1 MIHFRKPVEGIERP
15 QMEADVVIVGGGP
28 AGMACALRLAQL
40 IDAHNASGVDEPITK
55 ENIYVLEKA
64 REVGQHC
71 LSGALLD
78 PRAMNELLPGFEKE
92 APLDAEVT
100 KESVWFLTRKGEH
113 RFPIVPP
120 PLRDHGNYVIS
131 LNRFVKWM
139 GQKVE
144 EAGITVFTGFAG
156 AEVLWS
162 DESRDAE
169 TARVAG
175 VLTDDKGV
183 DKDGQ
188 PKGNFEPGYE
198 LRAKV
203 TVLAEGTRGN
213 LAKEVIGRLGLEDP
227 EHAQTYGLGIKELW
241 EIPAGRVAK
250 GEVIYTLGYPLTARE
265 YGGAWVYGTGETE
278 SGGTLVSV
286 GYVTGLDYQDPRT
299 DPHHVFQS
307 FKEHRFAR
315 RILEG
320 GKMIRYGAKSLP
332 YGGWLT
338 MPRIYGNGWMLLGDS
353 ASFLNSQRLKGIHLA
368 IKSGMLAAEAAF
380 DALVSGDSSADT
392 LSEYKAAVDRSWI
405 REELWRVR
413 NFHQGFEHGL
423 LEGMVNAGI
432 QQVMRGGNLGPDAE
446 NQAGYTRMERL
457 DAIGPAEEK
466 RAAMVGNAKGDGK
479 LTFDRLTDVF
489 HSGTRH
495 DEDQPVHLVVEDL
508 NICSG
513 RCVKEYGNPCQYF
526 CPAAVYEMVEKDA
539 SDTAGAA
546 SDTVSQMSDGVGHA
560 SDRRSNP
567 GSNLAPAKELR
578 INFTNCV
585 HCKTCD
591 IMDPYQIIR
600 WVPPE
605 GGGGPNYDGM

>member
-1 MIHFRKPVEGIERP
+1 MIVFRKPIEGIERP

-40 IDAHNASGVDEPITK
+40 IDAYKEAHPESALTK

-78 PRAMNELLPGFEKE
+78 PESMRELLPGFEKE

-100 KESVWFLTRKGEH
+100 QESVWYLTPTGQR

-120 PLRDHGNYVIS
+120 PLRDHGNYIIS
-131 LNRFVKWM
+131 LNKFVKWM

-144 EAGITVFTGFAG
+144 EAGITIFTGFAG
-156 AEVLWS
+156 SQLLWEAGS
-162 DESRDAE
+162 SGEAA
-169 TARVAG
+169 ARVAG
-175 VLTDDKGV
+175 VQTDDKGV
-183 DKDGQ
+183 DKEGHR
-188 PKGNFEPGYE
+188 KANFEPGYD

-203 TVLAEGTRGN
+203 TVLAEGSRGN
-213 LAKEVIGRLGLEDP
+213 CARELIGRLGLEDP
-227 EHAQTYGLGIKELW
+227 QHAQTYGLGIKELW
-241 EIPAGRVAK
+241 EIPAGRIAK
-250 GEVIYTLGYPLTARE
+250 GEVRYTLGYPLTTRE
-265 YGGAWVYGTGETE
+265 YGGAWIYGI
-278 SGGTLVSV
+278 SDTLISV
-286 GYVTGLDYQDPRT
+286 GYVTGLDYEDPRT

-307 FKEHRFAR
+307 FKEHPWAR

-320 GKMIRYGAKSLP
+320 GKMVRYGAKTLP

-338 MPRIYGNGWMLLGDS
+338 MPRIYGNGWVLLGDS

-368 IKSGMLAAEAAF
+368 IKSGMLAAEAVF
-380 DALVSGDSSADT
+380 DALLTGDSSEKT
-392 LSEYKAAVDRSWI
+392 LRQYKALVDASWI
-405 REELWRVR
+405 RDELWRVR

-423 LEGMVNAGI
+423 LEGLASAAV
-432 QQVMRGGNLGPDAE
+432 QQVMFGARLGPDAE
-446 NQAGYTRMERL
+446 NGADYRQMARVDEL
-457 DAIGPAEEK
+457 GPPDLN
-466 RAAMVGNAKGDGK
+466 RGPMIGNARGDGK

-495 DEDQPVHLVVEDL
+495 DEDQPVHLVVENL
-508 NICSG
+508 NICSH
-513 RCVKEYGNPCQYF
+513 RCPQEYGNPCQYF
-526 CPAAVYEMVEKDA
+526 CPAAVYEMVETSGEA
-539 SDTAGAA
+539 SDVV
-546 SDTVSQMSDGVGHA
+546 SDNVGHA
-560 SDRRSNP
+560 SDDV
-567 GSNLAPAKELR
+567 GHAPRKELK

-591 IMDPYQIIR
+591 IMDPYQIIN

>member
-1 MIHFRKPVEGIERP
+1 MTFRKPVEGVERS

-40 IDAHNASGVDEPITK
+40 IDEHNASGPQEPLSK

-78 PRAMNELLPGFEKE
+78 PRAMRELLPGFEKE

-100 KESVWFLTRKGEH
+100 KESVWYLTREGQHK
-113 RFPIVPP
+113 FPVVPP

-131 LNRFVKWM
+131 LSRFTKWL

-156 AEVLWS
+156 SELLFDGNSNDV
-162 DESRDAE
+162 E

-175 VLTDDKGV
+175 VQTDDKGV
-183 DKDGQ
+183 DKEGQ
-188 PKGNFEPGYE
+188 PKGNFEPGYD
-198 LRAKV
+198 LRAKI
-203 TVLAEGTRGN
+203 TILAEGTRGN
-213 LAKEVIGRLGLEDP
+213 CAKQLIGRLGLEDP

-250 GEVIYTLGYPLTARE
+250 GEVIYTLGYPLTSRE
-265 YGGAWVYGTGETE
+265 YGGAWVYGI
-278 SGGTLVSV
+278 SDTLVSI

-315 RILEG
+315 RILDG
-320 GKMIRYGAKSLP
+320 GKMVRYGAKSLP

-338 MPRIYGNGWMLLGDS
+338 IPRIYGNGWMLLGDS

-368 IKSGMLAAEAAF
+368 MKSGMLAAEAAF
-380 DALVSGDSSADT
+380 AAMLSGDASAET
-392 LSEYKAAVDRSWI
+392 LRGYKTAVDRSWI

-423 LEGMVNAGI
+423 LEGMVNAAI
-432 QQVMRGGNLGPDAE
+432 QQVSRGANLGPDAK
-446 NQAGYTRMERL
+446 NHAGYTRMARV
-457 DAIGPAEEK
+457 DALGPGAQD
-466 RAAMVGNAKGDGK
+466 RVQMLGNAKGDGK
-479 LTFDRLTDVF
+479 LTFDRLTDVY

-495 DEDQPVHLVVEDL
+495 DEDQPVHLVVADTE
-508 NICSG
+508 ICSS
-513 RCVKEYGNPCQYF
+513 RCAREYGNPCQYF
-526 CPAAVYEMVEKDA
+526 CPAAVYEMVDA
-539 SDTAGAA
+539 GGDEAG
-546 SDTVSQMSDGVGHA
+546 S
-560 SDRRSNP
+560 RR
-567 GSNLAPAKELR
+567 ELK

-591 IMDPYQIIR
+591 IMDPYQIIN

-605 GGGGPNYDGM
+605 GGGGPNYEGM

>member
-1 MIHFRKPVEGIERP
+1 MITFRQPVEGVERP

-40 IDAHNASGVDEPITK
+40 IDAHNAAHPEAPLSK
-55 ENIYVLEKA
+55 ENIYVLEKS

-78 PRAMNELLPGFEKE
+78 PRAMRELLPGFEKE

-100 KESVWFLTRKGEH
+100 QESVWFLTKKGQH
-113 RFPIVPP
+113 KFPIVPP

-131 LNRFVKWM
+131 LNRFTKWL

-144 EAGITVFTGFAG
+144 EAGITIFTGFAG
-156 AEVLWS
+156 SEVLWDGDS
-162 DESRDAE
+162 DDVE

-175 VLTDDKGV
+175 VRTDDKGV
-183 DKDGQ
+183 DKDGR
-188 PKGNFEPGYE
+188 PKGNFEPGYD
-198 LRAKV
+198 LRAKI

-213 LAKEVIGRLGLEDP
+213 CAKQVIQRLGLEDP

-250 GEVIYTLGYPLTARE
+250 GEVIYTMGYPLTSRE
-265 YGGAWVYGTGETE
+265 YGGAWVYGI
-278 SGGTLVSV
+278 SDTLASV
-286 GYVTGLDYQDPRT
+286 GYVTGLDYEDPRT

-307 FKEHRFAR
+307 FKQHKFAR

-320 GKMIRYGAKSLP
+320 GKMVRYGAKSLP

-368 IKSGMLAAEAAF
+368 MKSGILAAETAF
-380 DALVSGDSSADT
+380 DAMLSGDSSADT
-392 LSEYKAAVDRSWI
+392 LSEYKAAVDGSWI

-423 LEGMVNAGI
+423 LEGLVNAGI
-432 QQVMRGGNLGPDAE
+432 QQVMRGGNLGPDAT
-446 NQAGYTRMERL
+446 NHAGYTRMERV
-457 DAIGPAEEK
+457 DALGPADTNREQ
-466 RAAMVGNAKGDGK
+466 MLGNAKGDGK
-479 LTFDRLTDVF
+479 LTFDRLTDVY

-508 NICSG
+508 NICSS
-513 RCVKEYGNPCQYF
+513 RCAREYGNPCQYF
-526 CPAAVYEMVEKDA
+526 CPAAVYEMV
-539 SDTAGAA
+539 DTEAA
-546 SDTVSQMSDGVGHA
+546 TEGGVVMQ
-560 SDRRSNP
+560 R
-567 GSNLAPAKELR
+567 KELR

-591 IMDPYQIIR
+591 IMDPYQIIN

>member
-1 MIHFRKPVEGIERP
+1 MITFRKPMEGVERP

-40 IDAHNASGVDEPITK
+40 IDAHNAAHPEAPLSK
-55 ENIYVLEKA
+55 ENISVLEKA

-78 PRAMNELLPGFEKE
+78 PRAVRELLPDFEKD

-100 KESVWFLTRKGEH
+100 KESVWYLTRRGQHK
-113 RFPIVPP
+113 FPIVPP

-131 LNRFVKWM
+131 LSRFTKWL

-156 AEVLWS
+156 SELLFDGDSA
-162 DESRDAE
+162 DAR
-169 TARVAG
+169 TARVIG
-175 VLTDDKGV
+175 VQTDDKGV
-183 DKDGQ
+183 DKEGH
-188 PKGNFEPGYE
+188 PKGNFEPGYD
-198 LRAKV
+198 LRSKI
-203 TVLAEGTRGN
+203 TILAEGTRGN
-213 LAKEVIGRLGLEDP
+213 CAKQLIERLGLEDP
-227 EHAQTYGLGIKELW
+227 EHAQTYGVGIKELW

-250 GEVIYTLGYPLTARE
+250 GEVIYTLGYPLTSRE
-265 YGGAWVYGTGETE
+265 YGGAWVYGI
-278 SGGTLVSV
+278 SDTLASV

-307 FKEHRFAR
+307 FKDHPFAR
-315 RILEG
+315 RILDG
-320 GKMIRYGAKSLP
+320 GKMVRYGAKSLP

-338 MPRIYGNGWMLLGDS
+338 MPQIYGNGWMLLGDS

-368 IKSGMLAAEAAF
+368 MKSGMLAAEAAF
-380 DALVSGDSSADT
+380 AAMLSGDASAET
-392 LSEYKAAVDRSWI
+392 LSGYKTAVDASWI

-423 LEGMVNAGI
+423 LEGMVNAAI
-432 QQVMRGGNLGPDAE
+432 QQVSRGANLGPDTK
-446 NQAGYTRMERL
+446 NHAGYTRMHRVDALGPGAL
-457 DAIGPAEEK
+457 D
-466 RAAMVGNAKGDGK
+466 RVQMLGNAKGDGK
-479 LTFDRLTDVF
+479 LTFDRLTDVY

-495 DEDQPVHLVVEDL
+495 DEDQPSHLVVADTE
-508 NICSG
+508 ICSS
-513 RCVKEYGNPCQYF
+513 RCAREFGNPCQYF
-526 CPAAVYEMVEKDA
+526 CPAAVYEMVAEDGATDA
-539 SDTAGAA
+539 NNLAGAK
-546 SDTVSQMSDGVGHA
+546 Q
-560 SDRRSNP
+560 
-567 GSNLAPAKELR
+567 LR

-591 IMDPYQIIR
+591 IMDPYQIIT

-605 GGGGPNYDGM
+605 GGGGPNYEGM

>member
-1 MIHFRKPVEGIERP
+1 MPVFRKPIEGANRP

-40 IDAHNASGVDEPITK
+40 IDAHNASGVDEMLSK
-55 ENIYVLEKA
+55 ENIYVLEKS

-78 PRAMNELLPGFEKE
+78 PRSMKELLPGFEKE
-92 APLDAEVT
+92 APIDAEVT
-100 KESVWFLTRKGEH
+100 KESVWFLTKNGHYRA
-113 RFPIVPP
+113 PIVPP

-131 LNRFVKWM
+131 LNKFVKWM

-144 EAGITVFTGFAG
+144 EAGITIFTGFAG
-156 AEVLWS
+156 SELLWG
-162 DESRDAE
+162 DQEPKEPDRDPE
-169 TARVAG
+169 TASVVG
-175 VLTDDKGV
+175 VRTDDKGV
-183 DKDGQ
+183 DKEGQ
-188 PKGNFEPGYE
+188 PKANFEPGYD

-203 TVLAEGTRGN
+203 TILAEGTRGN
-213 LAKEVIGRLGLEDP
+213 CARALIQRLGLEDP

-250 GEVIYTLGYPLTARE
+250 GEVIYTLGYPLTSRE
-265 YGGAWVYGTGETE
+265 YGGAWVYGI
-278 SGGTLVSV
+278 SDTLVSV

-315 RILEG
+315 RILER

-380 DALVSGDSSADT
+380 DAMISGNSSSDT
-392 LSEYKAAVDRSWI
+392 LSEYKAAVDKSWI
-405 REELWRVR
+405 REELWPVR
-413 NFHQGFEHGL
+413 NFHQGFEHGR
-423 LEGMVNAGI
+423 LEGLVKAGI
-432 QQVMRGGNLGPDAE
+432 QQVSRGSNLGPDAK
-446 NQAGYTRMERL
+446 NHAGYENMRPLTSLGPPHQDRL
-457 DAIGPAEEK
+457 PI
-466 RAAMVGNAKGDGK
+466 VFNAKGDGK

-495 DEDQPVHLVVEDL
+495 DEDQPIHLVVQDT
-508 NICSG
+508 NICVE
-513 RCVKEYGNPCQYF
+513 RCTREYGNPCQYF
-526 CPAAVYEMVEKDA
+526 CPAAVYEMVDSDA
-539 SDTAGAA
+539 AG
-546 SDTVSQMSDGVGHA
+546 
-560 SDRRSNP
+560 
-567 GSNLAPAKELR
+567 APAKVLR

-591 IMDPYQIIR
+591 IMDPYQIIT

>member
-1 MIHFRKPVEGIERP
+1 MTTFRKPIEGVERP

-40 IDAHNASGVDEPITK
+40 IDAHNASGVDEPLSK

-78 PRAMNELLPGFEKE
+78 PRSMRELLPGFEKE

-100 KESVWFLTRKGEH
+100 QESVWFLTRKGQH
-113 RFPIVPP
+113 RFPVVPP

-131 LNRFVKWM
+131 LNKFAKWM

-144 EAGITVFTGFAG
+144 KAGITVFTGFA
-156 AEVLWS
+156 AQELLWA
-162 DESRDAE
+162 DDSRDAA
-169 TARVAG
+169 TARVQG
-175 VLTDDKGV
+175 VRTDDKGV
-183 DKDGQ
+183 DHAGQ
-188 PKGNFEPGYE
+188 PKANFEPGYD

-203 TVLAEGTRGN
+203 TILAEGTRGN
-213 LAKEVIGRLGLEDP
+213 CAKELIGRLSLEDP
-227 EHAQTYGLGIKELW
+227 EHAQTYGVGIKELW

-250 GEVIYTLGYPLTARE
+250 GEVVYTLGYPLTSRE
-265 YGGAWVYGTGETE
+265 YGGAWVYGITD
-278 SGGTLVSV
+278 TLVSV
-286 GYVTGLDYQDPRT
+286 GYVTGLDYQDPRI
-299 DPHHVFQS
+299 DPHHVLQS

-338 MPRIYGNGWMLLGDS
+338 MPRIYGNGWMLLGDA

-380 DALVSGDSSADT
+380 AALLTGDCSAET
-392 LSEYKAAVDRSWI
+392 LEAYKKAVDASWI

-423 LEGMVNAGI
+423 LEGMVKAGI
-432 QQVMRGGNLGPDAE
+432 QQVLGGANLGPDAK
-446 NQAGYTRMERL
+446 NHAGYMRMRSL
-457 DAIGPAEEK
+457 AALGPPRHD
-466 RAAMVGNAKGDGK
+466 RAAMIGNAKGDGK

-495 DEDQPVHLVVEDL
+495 DEDQPAHLVVADL
-508 NICSG
+508 NVCST
-513 RCVKEYGNPCQYF
+513 RCAQEYGNPCQYF
-526 CPAAVYEMVEKDA
+526 CPAAVYEMVESAAPDGA
-539 SDTAGAA
+539 SSAD
-546 SDTVSQMSDGVGHA
+546 SQ
-560 SDRRSNP
+560 
-567 GSNLAPAKELR
+567 KELR

-591 IMDPYQIIR
+591 IMDPYQIVT